1 MAPLN
6 PGPADLLSGQAD
18 DPAALRRE
26 IALLR
31 AQLQLRTQSL
41 ERLQTVLD
49 RMPGAVAYWDA
60 ELVLRFVNRKLAQH
74 WAHKAQPLLGRHITQ
89 VLSPRGWENTRPYV
103 ETALAGQ
110 ACSCE
115 HVEAGLTAQVS
126 YTPDVVEGRVAGFI
140 VMALDVSELKQA
152 RADAEQA
159 SRAKSDFLASMS
171 HEIRTPLNAVI
182 GFAQLGAM
190 RHAGEAPAET
200 FSHIQQAGRHLLGLV
215 NDVLDFS
222 KIEAGKLALMPVA
235 TRLDDVIE
243 QATNLVGQQA
253 RDKGLSLLVE
263 RETDLPDH
271 WLVDGLRLDQVLV
284 NLLTNAVKFTD
295 QGSVLLRVKAAAAPE
310 GAHDSPQTGLLLQV
324 HDTGAGMSPDQLA
337 RLFQP
342 FEQGDASRTRRVG
355 GTGLGLSIC
364 KRLVDLMAGR
374 IEVDSAPGRGTRFD
388 VWLPLQPVLPV
399 LVPVPVAE
407 PVDGGQPSPA
417 SPVASGL
424 QAHRPAP
431 ALAATLSGLR
441 ILLAEDNPV
450 NQLLLMQYFR
460 NQGVQVQAVADGQ
473 AACEAV
479 SQGGVG
485 AYDLVL
491 CDIEMPLLDGF
502 AATAR
507 MLAIDP
513 GLPIVGLTAHAFE
526 DARQRGRDSGMRDY
540 LTKPVIFESLKACL
554 LRHARR
560 PGT

>member
-1 MAPLN
+1 
-6 PGPADLLSGQAD
+6 
-18 DPAALRRE
+18 
-26 IALLR
+26 
-31 AQLQLRTQSL
+31 
-41 ERLQTVLD
+41 
-49 RMPGAVAYWDA
+49 
-60 ELVLRFVNRKLAQH
+60 
-74 WAHKAQPLLGRHITQ
+74 
-89 VLSPRGWENTRPYV
+89 
-103 ETALAGQ
+103 
-110 ACSCE
+110 
-115 HVEAGLTAQVS
+115 
-126 YTPDVVEGRVAGFI
+126 VAGFI

-190 RHAGEAPAET
+190 RHAGEAPAES
-200 FSHIQQAGRHLLGLV
+200 FSHILQAGRHLLGLV

-222 KIEAGKLALMPVA
+222 KIEAGKLALMPTA
-235 TRLDDVIE
+235 MRLDDVIE

-263 RETDLPDH
+263 REPGLPDH

-295 QGSVLLRVKAAAAPE
+295 QGSVLLRVKAAPAPDV
-310 GAHDSPQTGLLLQV
+310 GPAGPQTSLLLQV

-364 KRLVDLMAGR
+364 KRLVDLMDGR
-374 IEVDSAPGRGTRFD
+374 IEVDSNPGRGTRFD

-399 LVPVPVAE
+399 PVAE
-407 PVDGGQPSPA
+407 PVDEGQPGPA
-417 SPVASGL
+417 SHVASGL

-431 ALAATLSGLR
+431 ELAATLSGLR

-460 NQGVQVQAVADGQ
+460 NQGVQVHAVVDGQ
-473 AACEAV
+473 AAWEAV
-479 SQGGVG
+479 AEAGVG
-485 AYDLVL
+485 AYDAVL
-491 CDIEMPLLDGF
+491 CDIEMPVLDGF

-513 GLPIVGLTAHAFE
+513 GLPVIGLTAHAFE
-526 DARQRGRDSGMRDY
+526 DARLRGRDSGMRDY
-540 LTKPVIFESLKACL
+540 LTKPVIFESLNACL

-560 PGT
+560 PGA

>member
-1 MAPLN
+1 MAPLT
-6 PGPADLLSGQAD
+6 PGPADLLSGEAD

-31 AQLQLRTQSL
+31 AQLQVRTQNL

-49 RMPGAVAYWDA
+49 RMPGAVAYWDS
-60 ELVLRFVNRKLAQH
+60 ELVLRFVNRKLASH

-89 VLSPRGWENTRPYV
+89 VLSPSGWENTRPYV
-103 ETALAGQ
+103 DRAMAGE

-115 HVEAGLTAQVS
+115 HVESGLTAHVS

-140 VMALDVSELKQA
+140 VMALDVTELKQA

-190 RHAGEAPAET
+190 RHAGEVPAEG
-200 FSHIQQAGRHLLGLV
+200 FAHILQAGRHLLGLV

-222 KIEAGKLALMPVA
+222 KIEAGKLALDPCA
-235 TRLDDVIE
+235 TRLDDVIG

-253 RDKGLSLLVE
+253 RDKGLALQVE
-263 RETDLPDH
+263 REPGLPER
-271 WLVDGLRLDQVLV
+271 WLVDGLRLEQVLV

-295 QGSVLLRVKAAAAPE
+295 QGRVHLRVKAA
-310 GAHDSPQTGLLLQV
+310 PQGEPRGPTGLLLQV
-324 HDTGAGMSPDQLA
+324 EDTGSGMSAEQLA

-342 FEQGDASRTRRVG
+342 FEQGDTSRTRRVG

-364 KRLVDLMAGR
+364 KRLVDLMDGR
-374 IEVDSAPGRGTRFD
+374 IEVASEAGRGTRFD
-388 VWLPLQPVLPV
+388 VWLPLQAV
-399 LVPVPVAE
+399 
-407 PVDGGQPSPA
+407 
-417 SPVASGL
+417 
-424 QAHRPAP
+424 
-431 ALAATLSGLR
+431 ALAAGMPGSDGSPGSVKQRTHDAGREGASAGRNGAGPLPGLTGLR

-450 NQLLLMQYFR
+450 NQLLLMQYFQ
-460 NQGVQVQAVADGQ
+460 NQAVQVRVVADGQ
-473 AACEAV
+473 AACDAV
-479 SQGGVG
+479 AEGGVG
-485 AYDLVL
+485 AYDAVL
-491 CDIEMPLLDGF
+491 CDIEMPVLDGF

-507 MLAIDP
+507 MLALDP
-513 GLPIVGLTAHAFE
+513 GLPVIGLTAHAFE
-526 DARQRGRDSGMRDY
+526 DARQRGHESGMRDY
-540 LTKPVIFESLKACL
+540 LTKPVIFETLDACL

-560 PGT
+560 RAT

>member
-60 ELVLRFVNRKLAQH
+60 ELVLRFVNRKLAGH

-89 VLSPRGWENTRPYV
+89 VLSPRGWENTRAFV
-103 ETALAGQ
+103 ERALAGE

-140 VMALDVSELKQA
+140 VMALDVTELKQA
-152 RADAEQA
+152 RAEAEQA
-159 SRAKSDFLASMS
+159 NRAKSDFLASMS

-190 RHAGEAPAET
+190 RHAGEAPAES
-200 FSHIQQAGRHLLGLV
+200 FAHIQQAGRHLLGLV

-222 KIEAGKLALMPVA
+222 KIEAGKLALVPVA

-253 RDKGLSLLVE
+253 RDKGLSLIVE
-263 RETDLPDH
+263 REPGLPDR

-295 QGSVLLRVKAAAAPE
+295 QGSVRLRVKAQ
-310 GAHDSPQTGLLLQV
+310 PQPGRAGTQAGLLLQV
-324 HDTGAGMSPDQLA
+324 QDTGAGMSADQLA

-399 LVPVPVAE
+399 LVPVAE
-407 PVDGGQPSPA
+407 SVDGGQPSPA
-417 SPVASGL
+417 SAWVGSGA
-424 QAHRPAP
+424 QARPAHRPSAAP
-431 ALAATLSGLR
+431 AGTLSGLR

-479 SQGGVG
+479 AEAGIG
-485 AYDLVL
+485 AYDAVL
-491 CDIEMPLLDGF
+491 CDIEMPVLDGF
-502 AATAR
+502 GATAR

-513 GLPIVGLTAHAFE
+513 GLPVIGLTAHAFE
-526 DARQRGRDSGMRDY
+526 DARQRGQDSGMRDY
-540 LTKPVIFESLKACL
+540 LTKPVIFESLNACL

-560 PGT
+560 SGD

>member
-6 PGPADLLSGQAD
+6 PGSADLLSGQAD

-60 ELVLRFVNRKLAQH
+60 ELVLRFVNRKLAGH

-89 VLSPRGWENTRPYV
+89 VLSPRGWENTRAFV
-103 ETALAGQ
+103 ERALAGE

-140 VMALDVSELKQA
+140 VMALDVTELKQA

-190 RHAGEAPAET
+190 RHAGQAPAES
-200 FSHIQQAGRHLLGLV
+200 FAHIQQAGRHLLGLV

-222 KIEAGKLALMPVA
+222 KIEAGKLALVPVA

-253 RDKGLSLLVE
+253 RDKGLRLLVE
-263 RETDLPDH
+263 REPGLPDH

-295 QGSVLLRVKAAAAPE
+295 QGRVQLRVKAAPAGGHT
-310 GAHDSPQTGLLLQV
+310 GAHAGLLLQV
-324 HDTGAGMSPDQLA
+324 QDTGAGMSADQLA

-364 KRLVDLMAGR
+364 KRLVDLMDGR
-374 IEVDSAPGRGTRFD
+374 IEVDSTPGRGTRFD
-388 VWLPLQPVLPV
+388 VWLPLLPV
-399 LVPVPVAE
+399 VPVAE
-407 PVDGGQPSPA
+407 SVDGGSPSQAPTW
-417 SPVASGL
+417 VTSGA
-424 QAHRPAP
+424 QAHPVHRPS
-431 ALAATLSGLR
+431 AATAGALSGLR

-460 NQGVQVQAVADGQ
+460 NQGVQVQVVADGQ

-479 SQGGVG
+479 AEAGAG
-485 AYDLVL
+485 AYNAVL
-491 CDIEMPLLDGF
+491 CDIEMPVLDGF
-502 AATAR
+502 GATAC

-513 GLPIVGLTAHAFE
+513 SLPVIGLTAHAFE
-526 DARQRGRDSGMRDY
+526 DARQRGQDSGMRDY
-540 LTKPVIFESLKACL
+540 LTKPVIFESLNACL

-560 PGT
+560 AGA

>member
-1 MAPLN
+1 MAPLTH
-6 PGPADLLSGQAD
+6 GPADLLSGNAD

-26 IALLR
+26 IAMLR
-31 AQLQLRTQSL
+31 AQLQVRTQSL

-60 ELVLRFVNRKLAQH
+60 ELVLRFVNRRLAGH

-103 ETALAGQ
+103 ERALAGE

-115 HVEAGLTAQVS
+115 HVEAGLTAHVS

-140 VMALDVSELKQA
+140 VMALDVTELKQA

-182 GFAQLGAM
+182 GFAQLGAL
-190 RHAGEAPAET
+190 RHSGQEPADG
-200 FSHIQQAGRHLLGLV
+200 FSQILQAGRHLLGLV

-222 KIEAGKLALMPVA
+222 KIEAGKLALTPA
-235 TRLDDVIE
+235 PTRLDDVID

-253 RDKGLSLLVE
+253 RDKGLTLLVE
-263 RETDLPDH
+263 REPGLPER

-295 QGSVLLRVKAAAAPE
+295 QGSVRLRVKAAPRGPLA
-310 GAHDSPQTGLLLQV
+310 GLLLQV
-324 HDTGAGMSPDQLA
+324 EDTGSGMSPEQLA

-364 KRLVDLMAGR
+364 KRLVGLMQGH
-374 IEVDSAPGRGTRFD
+374 IEVDSEPGRGTRFD
-388 VWLPLQPVLPV
+388 VWLPLQPVAPTADAPGAV
-399 LVPVPVAE
+399 GVA
-407 PVDGGQPSPA
+407 GAKGAASPA
-417 SPVASGL
+417 PTPTPTLAGL
-424 QAHRPAP
+424 H
-431 ALAATLSGLR
+431 

-460 NQGVQVQAVADGQ
+460 NQGVQVRAVADGQ
-473 AACEAV
+473 AACDAV
-479 SQGGVG
+479 AQAGAG
-485 AYDLVL
+485 AYDAVL
-491 CDIEMPLLDGF
+491 CDIEMPVLDGF
-502 AATAR
+502 GATAR
-507 MLAIDP
+507 MLALDP
-513 GLPIVGLTAHAFE
+513 GLPVIGLTAHAFE
-526 DARQRGRDSGMRDY
+526 DARQRGQDSGMRDY
-540 LTKPVIFESLKACL
+540 LTKPVIFETLNACL

-560 PGT
+560 RDRAPEA

>member
-1 MAPLN
+1 MAPLT
-6 PGPADLLSGQAD
+6 PGPADLLSGEAD

-31 AQLQLRTQSL
+31 AQLQVRTQSL

-60 ELVLRFVNRKLAQH
+60 ELVLRFVNHRLAGH

-89 VLSPRGWENTRPYV
+89 VLSPRGWQNTRPYV
-103 ETALAGQ
+103 ERALAGE

-115 HVEAGLTAQVS
+115 HVEAGLTAHVS

-140 VMALDVSELKQA
+140 VMALDVTELKQA

-190 RHAGEAPAET
+190 RHAGEPPAET
-200 FSHIQQAGRHLLGLV
+200 FSHILQAGRHLLGLI

-222 KIEAGKLALMPVA
+222 KIEAGKLALQPCA
-235 TRLDDVIE
+235 TNLADILL
-243 QATNLVGQQA
+243 QACNLVGQQA
-253 RDKGLSLLVE
+253 RDKGLSLVIE
-263 RETDLPDH
+263 REAGLPES
-271 WLVDGLRLDQVLV
+271 WLVDGLRLEQVLV

-295 QGSVLLRVKAAAAPE
+295 QGCVHLRVKAAPE
-310 GAHDSPQTGLLLQV
+310 SLPTGLLLQV
-324 HDTGAGMSPDQLA
+324 EDTGSGMSAEQLA

-364 KRLVDLMAGR
+364 KRLVDLMDGR
-374 IEVDSAPGRGTRFD
+374 IEVASEWGRGTRFD
-388 VWLPLQPVLPV
+388 VWLPLQAV
-399 LVPVPVAE
+399 VPMAVPPE
-407 PVDGGQPSPA
+407 
-417 SPVASGL
+417 
-424 QAHRPAP
+424 
-431 ALAATLSGLR
+431 ALAGAERTAASMPRLHGLH

-450 NQLLLMQYFR
+450 NQLLLMQYFH
-460 NQGVQVQAVADGQ
+460 NQGVQVQAVSDGQ
-473 AACEAV
+473 AACDAV
-479 SQGGVG
+479 AAAGVG
-485 AYDLVL
+485 AYDAVL
-491 CDIEMPLLDGF
+491 CDIEMPVLDGF

-507 MLAIDP
+507 MLALDP
-513 GLPIVGLTAHAFE
+513 GLPVIGLTAHAFE
-526 DARQRGRDSGMRDY
+526 DARQRGQDSGMRDY
-540 LTKPVIFESLKACL
+540 LTKPVIFEALDACL

-560 PGT
+560 RVG

>member
-1 MAPLN
+1 MAPLT

-31 AQLQLRTQSL
+31 AQLQVRTQSQ

-60 ELVLRFVNRKLAQH
+60 ELMLRFVNRKLASH
-74 WAHKAQPLLGRHITQ
+74 WAHKPQPLLGRHITQ

-103 ETALAGQ
+103 ERALAGE

-126 YTPDVVEGRVAGFI
+126 YTPDVVDGRVAGFI
-140 VMALDVSELKQA
+140 VLALDVSELKQA

-190 RHAGEAPAET
+190 RHAGQPPAES
-200 FSHIQQAGRHLLGLV
+200 FAHILQAGRHLLGLV

-222 KIEAGKLALMPVA
+222 KIEAGKLALTPVP
-235 TRLDDVIE
+235 TRLDELID
-243 QATNLVGQQA
+243 QAIDLVSQQA
-253 RDKGLSLLVE
+253 RDKGLRLVVE
-263 RETDLPDH
+263 RDPGVPEN
-271 WLVDGLRLDQVLV
+271 WLVDRLRLGQVLV

-295 QGSVLLRVKAAAAPE
+295 QGGVRLRVASGPAAAGESA
-310 GAHDSPQTGLLLQV
+310 GRGLLLQV
-324 HDTGAGMSPDQLA
+324 EDTGSGMGPDQLA

-364 KRLVDLMAGR
+364 KRLVGLMDGR
-374 IEVDSAPGRGTRFD
+374 IEVDSQPGRGTRFD
-388 VWLPLQPVLPV
+388 VSLPLQAVWPTG
-399 LVPVPVAE
+399 A
-407 PVDGGQPSPA
+407 
-417 SPVASGL
+417 
-424 QAHRPAP
+424 PAP
-431 ALAATLSGLR
+431 RVPGVADVSAARRLAGLR
-441 ILLAEDNPV
+441 VLLAEDNPV
-450 NQLLLMQYFR
+450 NQLLLLHHFR
-460 NQGVQVQAVADGQ
+460 NLGVQVQAVADGQ
-473 AACEAV
+473 AAVEAV
-479 SQGGVG
+479 AQAG
-485 AYDLVL
+485 AGAFDVVL
-491 CDIEMPLLDGF
+491 CDIEMPVLDGF

-507 MLAIDP
+507 MLALDP
-513 GLPIVGLTAHAFE
+513 DLPIVGLTAHAFE
-526 DARQRGRDSGMRDY
+526 DARQRGQDSGMRDY
-540 LTKPVIFESLKACL
+540 LTKPVIFETLNACL
-554 LRHARR
+554 LRHARQSSA
-560 PGT
+560 

>member
-1 MAPLN
+1 MAPLT
-6 PGPADLLSGQAD
+6 PGPADALSGDAD

-31 AQLQLRTQSL
+31 AQLHVRTQNL

-60 ELVLRFVNRKLAQH
+60 ELMLRFVNRKLASH

-89 VLSPRGWENTRPYV
+89 VLSPRGWENTRPFV
-103 ETALAGQ
+103 DRALSGET
-110 ACSCE
+110 CSCE
-115 HVEAGLTAQVS
+115 HVEAGLTAHVS

-140 VMALDVSELKQA
+140 VMALDVTELKQA

-190 RHAGEAPAET
+190 RHEGQQPAEG
-200 FSHIQQAGRHLLGLV
+200 FAHILQAGRHLLGLV

-222 KIEAGKLALMPVA
+222 KIEAGKLALSPSA

-253 RDKGLSLLVE
+253 RDKGLALIIE
-263 RETDLPDH
+263 REPGLPER

-295 QGSVLLRVKAAAAPE
+295 HGSVRLRVKAAA
-310 GAHDSPQTGLLLQV
+310 DGLLLQV
-324 HDTGAGMSPDQLA
+324 EDTGSGMPPEQLA

-364 KRLVDLMAGR
+364 KRLVDLMDGR
-374 IEVDSAPGRGTRFD
+374 IEVESEPGRGTRFD
-388 VWLPLQPVLPV
+388 VWLPLQT
-399 LVPVPVAE
+399 VAWAA
-407 PVDGGQPSPA
+407 D
-417 SPVASGL
+417 
-424 QAHRPAP
+424 AP
-431 ALAATLSGLR
+431 GERDARAMIGAEGRTGVAATLKGLR

-450 NQLLLMQYFR
+450 NQLLLMQYFS
-460 NQGVQVQAVADGQ
+460 NHGVQVQVVADGQ
-473 AACEAV
+473 AACDAVAEA
-479 SQGGVG
+479 GAG
-485 AYDLVL
+485 AYDAVL
-491 CDIEMPLLDGF
+491 CDIEMPVLDGF

-507 MLAIDP
+507 MLALDP
-513 GLPIVGLTAHAFE
+513 ALPVIGLTAHAFE
-526 DARQRGRDSGMRDY
+526 DARQRGHDSGMRDY
-540 LTKPVIFESLKACL
+540 LTKPVIFETLDACL

-560 PGT
+560 QEQAA

>member
-6 PGPADLLSGQAD
+6 PGPADLLSGPAD

-60 ELVLRFVNRKLAQH
+60 ELVLRFVNRKLAGH

-89 VLSPRGWENTRPYV
+89 VLSPRGWENTRAFV
-103 ETALAGQ
+103 ERALAGE

-140 VMALDVSELKQA
+140 VMALDVTELKQA

-190 RHAGEAPAET
+190 RHAGQAPAES
-200 FSHIQQAGRHLLGLV
+200 FAHIQQAGRHLLGLV

-235 TRLDDVIE
+235 TRLDDVVE

-253 RDKGLSLLVE
+253 RDKGLSLIVQ
-263 RETDLPDH
+263 REPGLPDH

-295 QGSVLLRVKAAAAPE
+295 QGSVQLRVKAAPQGGHT
-310 GAHDSPQTGLLLQV
+310 GALAGLLLQV
-324 HDTGAGMSPDQLA
+324 QDTGAGMSADQLA

-364 KRLVDLMAGR
+364 KRLVDLMDGR
-374 IEVDSAPGRGTRFD
+374 IEVDSSPGRGTRFD
-388 VWLPLQPVLPV
+388 VWLPLQPV
-399 LVPVPVAE
+399 VPVAE
-407 PVDGGQPSPA
+407 PVEAGEPSLAPTW
-417 SPVASGL
+417 VAAGAKARP
-424 QAHRPAP
+424 AHRP
-431 ALAATLSGLR
+431 LAEPEGSLSGLR

-479 SQGGVG
+479 AQAGAG
-485 AYDLVL
+485 AYDAVL
-491 CDIEMPLLDGF
+491 CDIEMPVLDGF
-502 AATAR
+502 GATAR

-513 GLPIVGLTAHAFE
+513 GLPVIGLTAHAFE
-526 DARQRGRDSGMRDY
+526 DARQRGQDSGMLDY
-540 LTKPVIFESLKACL
+540 LTKPVIFESLNACL

-560 PGT
+560 SGA

>member
-31 AQLQLRTQSL
+31 AQLQMRTQSL

-60 ELVLRFVNRKLAQH
+60 ELVLRFVNRKLAGH

-103 ETALAGQ
+103 ELALAGQ

-190 RHAGEAPAET
+190 RHAGEAPAES
-200 FSHIQQAGRHLLGLV
+200 FSHILQAGRHLLGLV

-222 KIEAGKLALMPVA
+222 KIEAGKLALLPTAM
-235 TRLDDVIE
+235 RLDDVIE

-263 RETDLPDH
+263 REPGLPDH

-295 QGSVLLRVKAAAAPE
+295 QGSVLLRVKAAPAPE
-310 GAHDSPQTGLLLQV
+310 AGRAALQTGLLLQV

-364 KRLVDLMAGR
+364 KRLVDLMDGR
-374 IEVDSAPGRGTRFD
+374 IEVDSNPGRGTRFD
-388 VWLPLQPVLPV
+388 VWLPLQAV
-399 LVPVPVAE
+399 VPVAE
-407 PVDGGQPSPA
+407 PVDEGQPSPA
-417 SPVASGL
+417 SRLAMGL
-424 QAHRPAP
+424 QTHREAPAP
-431 ALAATLSGLR
+431 AATLSGMR

-450 NQLLLMQYFR
+450 NQLLLTQYFR
-460 NQGVQVQAVADGQ
+460 NQGVRVHAVADGQ

-479 SQGGVG
+479 AQGGVG
-485 AYDLVL
+485 AYDAVL
-491 CDIEMPLLDGF
+491 CDIEMPVLDGF

-513 GLPIVGLTAHAFE
+513 GLPVIGLTAHAFE
-526 DARQRGRDSGMRDY
+526 DARLRGRDSGMRDY
-540 LTKPVIFESLKACL
+540 LTKPVIFESLNACL

-560 PGT
+560 PGA

>member
-6 PGPADLLSGQAD
+6 PGSADLLSGQAD

-60 ELVLRFVNRKLAQH
+60 ELVLRFVNRKLAGH
-74 WAHKAQPLLGRHITQ
+74 WAHKPQPLLGRHITQ
-89 VLSPRGWENTRPYV
+89 VLSPRGWENTRAFV
-103 ETALAGQ
+103 ERALAGQ

-126 YTPDVVEGRVAGFI
+126 YTPDVVEGRVVGFI
-140 VMALDVSELKQA
+140 VMALDVTELKQA

-190 RHAGEAPAET
+190 RHAGQAPAES
-200 FSHIQQAGRHLLGLV
+200 FAHIQQAGRHLLGLV

-222 KIEAGKLALMPVA
+222 KIEAGKLALVPVA

-263 RETDLPDH
+263 REPGLPDH

-295 QGSVLLRVKAAAAPE
+295 QGSVQLRVKAAPQGE
-310 GAHDSPQTGLLLQV
+310 HPGAHAGLLLQV
-324 HDTGAGMSPDQLA
+324 QDTGAGMSADQLA

-364 KRLVDLMAGR
+364 KRLVDLMDGR
-374 IEVDSAPGRGTRFD
+374 IEVDSTPGRGTRFD
-388 VWLPLQPVLPV
+388 VWLPLQPV
-399 LVPVPVAE
+399 VPVAE
-407 PVDGGQPSPA
+407 PVEAGQPSLAPTWVPA
-417 SPVASGL
+417 GAKAR
-424 QAHRPAP
+424 QAHRP
-431 ALAATLSGLR
+431 LAAPEGSLSGLR

-479 SQGGVG
+479 AEAGPG
-485 AYDLVL
+485 AYDAVL
-491 CDIEMPLLDGF
+491 CDIEMPVLDGF
-502 AATAR
+502 GATAR

-513 GLPIVGLTAHAFE
+513 GLPVIGLTAHAFE
-526 DARQRGRDSGMRDY
+526 DARQRGQDSGMLDY
-540 LTKPVIFESLKACL
+540 LTKPVIFESLNACL

-560 PGT
+560 SGA

>member
-1 MAPLN
+1 MVPLTH
-6 PGPADLLSGQAD
+6 GPADLLSGDAD

-31 AQLQLRTQSL
+31 AQLQVRTQSL

-60 ELVLRFVNRKLAQH
+60 DLVLRFVNRRLAGH

-89 VLSPRGWENTRPYV
+89 VLSPRGWENTRPFV
-103 ETALAGQ
+103 ERALAGQ

-126 YTPDVVEGRVAGFI
+126 YTPDVVDGRVAGFI
-140 VMALDVSELKQA
+140 VLALDVTELKQA

-190 RHAGEAPAET
+190 RHAGEPSAES
-200 FSHIQQAGRHLLGLV
+200 FSHILQAGRHLLGLV

-222 KIEAGKLALMPVA
+222 KIEAGKLALNPAV

-243 QATNLVGQQA
+243 QATNLVAQQA
-253 RDKGLSLLVE
+253 RDKGLDLRVE
-263 RETDLPDH
+263 RAPGLPER

-295 QGSVLLRVKAAAAPE
+295 RGGVTLRVQAEPQGATSGLLLRVE
-310 GAHDSPQTGLLLQV
+310 
-324 HDTGAGMSPDQLA
+324 DTGAGMSAQQRA

-364 KRLVDLMAGR
+364 KRLVDLMGGR
-374 IEVDSAPGRGTRFD
+374 IEVDSEPGRGTRFD
-388 VWLPLQPVLPV
+388 VWLPLQAVEQ
-399 LVPVPVAE
+399 A
-407 PVDGGQPSPA
+407 PVDAGAAAALAGDAVSKA
-417 SPVASGL
+417 TSAN
-424 QAHRPAP
+424 PAP
-431 ALAATLSGLR
+431 APSAVPTLAGLR

-450 NQLLLMQYFR
+450 NQLLLKQYFC
-460 NQGVQVQAVADGQ
+460 NQGARVQVVCDGQ
-473 AACEAV
+473 AACDAV
-479 SQGGVG
+479 TEGGAG
-485 AYDLVL
+485 AYDAVL
-491 CDIEMPLLDGF
+491 CDIEMPVLDGF

-507 MLAIDP
+507 MLELDP
-513 GLPIVGLTAHAFE
+513 GLPIIGLTAHAFE
-526 DARQRGRDSGMRDY
+526 DARQRGENSGMRDY
-540 LTKPVIFESLKACL
+540 LTKPVIFEALNACL

-560 PGT
+560 ATA

>member
-1 MAPLN
+1 MAPLT
-6 PGPADLLSGQAD
+6 PGPADALSGDAD

-31 AQLQLRTQSL
+31 AQLQVRTQSL

-60 ELVLRFVNRKLAQH
+60 ELVLRFVNRRLAGH

-103 ETALAGQ
+103 DRALAGE

-115 HVEAGLTAQVS
+115 HVEAGMTAHVS

-140 VMALDVSELKQA
+140 VMALDVTELKQA

-182 GFAQLGAM
+182 GFAQLGAV
-190 RHAGEAPAET
+190 RHAGGAPAES
-200 FSHIQQAGRHLLGLV
+200 FSRILQAGRHLLGLV

-222 KIEAGKLALMPVA
+222 KIEAGKLALTPSA

-253 RDKGLSLLVE
+253 RDKGLALCIE
-263 RETDLPDH
+263 REPGLPER
-271 WLVDGLRLDQVLV
+271 WLVDGLRLEQVLV

-295 QGSVLLRVKAAAAPE
+295 QGRVQLRVKAAAE
-310 GAHDSPQTGLLLQV
+310 GALTGLLLQV
-324 HDTGAGMSPDQLA
+324 EDTGSGMSAEQLA
-337 RLFQP
+337 RLFRP
-342 FEQGDASRTRRVG
+342 FEQGDASRTRRAG

-364 KRLVDLMAGR
+364 KRLIDLMDGR
-374 IEVDSAPGRGTRFD
+374 IEVVSQPGQGTRFD
-388 VWLPLQPVLPV
+388 VCLPLRPLGPGS
-399 LVPVPVAE
+399 LE
-407 PVDGGQPSPA
+407 
-417 SPVASGL
+417 SG
-424 QAHRPAP
+424 AP
-431 ALAATLSGLR
+431 GAAAGEGEGADARREGLGTGLIGLR

-450 NQLLLMQYFR
+450 NQLLLMQHFL

-473 AACEAV
+473 AACDAVAEA
-479 SQGGVG
+479 GAG
-485 AYDLVL
+485 AYDVVL
-491 CDIEMPLLDGF
+491 CDIEMPVLDGF

-507 MLAIDP
+507 MLALDP
-513 GLPIVGLTAHAFE
+513 TLPIIGLTAHAFE
-526 DARQRGRDSGMRDY
+526 DARQRGQDSGMRDY
-540 LTKPVIFESLKACL
+540 LTKPVIFETLNACL

-560 PGT
+560 RAG